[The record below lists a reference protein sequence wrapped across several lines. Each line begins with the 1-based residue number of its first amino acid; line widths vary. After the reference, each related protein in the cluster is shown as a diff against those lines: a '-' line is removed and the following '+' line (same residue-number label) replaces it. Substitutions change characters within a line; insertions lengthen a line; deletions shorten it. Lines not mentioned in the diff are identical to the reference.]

1 MSDRIAAINCTS
13 CGGSLA
19 LYGGH
24 RVRTLTCGYC
34 GSVMDAHA
42 DYRVLEQFKNLQRP
56 NSPLKI
62 GMELTIKGV
71 SQTVIGVIE
80 YAMREEGITYSW
92 ISHQLY
98 SPTHGYSWLTLED
111 GHFVFSYRVR
121 DLPQPLKATYLAP
134 KTSIRAMGRT
144 FLKYESVNAHIR
156 YVEGELTWVAKIGD
170 TVAET
175 EAVDPPYIF
184 SYESTQ
190 SEIEYS
196 LGEYLDPE
204 TMTAVLGS
212 DIPVLPG
219 HGVHPA
225 QPFRPGTLTRGAFWG
240 GLIFAPIA
248 VIALLV
254 VLAIGGG
261 TVIQQATVADPAT
274 GGTVP
279 FTATDASYLYQVSLD
294 TSISNSWAYFEVDLL
309 RDGEDVEIGSLG
321 RDIEYYSGTDSD
333 GRWTEGSRSAA
344 ATFHLPE
351 PGDYELDIRLVEAE
365 NMQSSHPV
373 TVEVRENVYVIRYV
387 AALAI
392 ITVIAALILPF
403 RRRMFEAARWKPVT
417 EDDDDDD

>member
-19 LYGGH
+19 LHGGH

-42 DYRVLEQFKNLQRP
+42 DYRVLEQFKNLKRP

-98 SPTHGYSWLTLED
+98 SPTHGYAWLTLED

-121 DLPQPLKATYLAP
+121 DLPYPLKASHLPPRA
-134 KTSIRAMGRT
+134 SIKAMGRT
-144 FLKYESVNAHIR
+144 FLKYESGNAHIR
-156 YVEGELTWVAKIGD
+156 YVEGELTWVAKVGD

-175 EAVDPPYIF
+175 EAVDPPFIF
-184 SYESTQ
+184 SYESTH

-204 TMTAVLGS
+204 TMAAALGS
-212 DIPVLPG
+212 DEPVPAG
-219 HGVHPA
+219 HGIHPA
-225 QPFRPGTLTRGAFWG
+225 QPFKAGALTRGAFWG

-254 VLAIGGG
+254 VLAVGGG
-261 TVIQQATVADPAT
+261 TVIQRSTVADPAT

-279 FTATDASYLYQVSLD
+279 FTATDASYLYQISLD
-294 TSISNSWAYFEVDLL
+294 TSISNSWAYYEVDLL

-333 GRWTEGSRSAA
+333 GRWTEGSRTAT

-351 PGDYELDIRLVEAE
+351 PGDYELDVRLVEAE
-365 NMQSSHPV
+365 NMQSNPPV

-392 ITVIAALILPF
+392 ITVVAALFLPF

-417 EDDDDDD
+417 GDDDDDD